1 MSHAQAA
8 ASLMGAIFPLEAVT
22 RELQRSKAE
31 QQELLWHL
39 VDLVALRNSMEE
51 EKLKMDAVLVEI
63 KEERAK
69 NKALL
74 LKLEEKS
81 DSSQNS
87 VSYLDFS
94 CTENRTTK

>member
-1 MSHAQAA
+1 
-8 ASLMGAIFPLEAVT
+8 
-22 RELQRSKAE
+22 
-31 QQELLWHL
+31 
-39 VDLVALRNSMEE
+39 MEE
-51 EKLKMDAVLVEI
+51 EKIKMDAVLVEI

-87 VSYLDFS
+87 LYYLDLS
-94 CTENRTTK
+94 CAEARTTK